1 MIPFSYYGGSS
12 VGTHVARSRCTLNH
26 MITFNHS
33 ILEAAL
39 AGLETQKRRIDAQIA
54 EVRAMLFS
62 HPGQSAT
69 TPEAAP
75 RQRRKFSAA
84 TRRRMKEAQRRRW
97 PRSGAKPSSHAES
110 TETQTAAL
118 RGRKKGHRSGCEEAV
133 GFEARRSRTEEDRSQ
148 EGRCREGSAGKT
160 VKKSAPVEKPVV
172 KTAKKTALPGRGA
185 PAG

>member
-1 MIPFSYYGGSS
+1 M
-12 VGTHVARSRCTLNH
+12 GTHVARSRCTLNH

-97 PRSGAKPSSHAES
+97 AKIRGEAEPATPEAPKPKRRLS
-110 TETQTAAL
+110 AA
-118 RGRKKGHRSGCEEAV
+118 GRKAIVAAAKKRWALKRAEAAPKKI
-133 GFEARRSRTEEDRSQ
+133 ARKKAAVEK
-148 EGRCREGSAGKT
+148 AAPAKT

-172 KTAKKTALPGRGA
+172 KTAKKTAPA
-185 PAG
+185 PAVEQPAG